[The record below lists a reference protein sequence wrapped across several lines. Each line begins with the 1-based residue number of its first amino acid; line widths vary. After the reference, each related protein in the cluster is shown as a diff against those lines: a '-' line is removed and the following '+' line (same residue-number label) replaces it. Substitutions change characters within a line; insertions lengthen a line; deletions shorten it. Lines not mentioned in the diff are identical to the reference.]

1 MKRALKWILSLF
13 LVLALLLGAAWF
25 FLRYQPEIAT
35 GILTGWGSHALE
47 SGRYSR
53 AIRYYGWA
61 YQLSEQDP
69 ELAIALADAYKAAG
83 NYTKAEY
90 TLANAIAAGAPLP
103 VYEAL
108 CQTYVAQNK
117 LLDAVS
123 MLDQVADPAVKAEL
137 DAQRP
142 APPTSSLAPGFY
154 SQYMNVTISGQGKL
168 YLGMGEEYPST
179 ATPYE
184 GPISLELGETSI
196 RAVAV
201 GENGLVSPLSIFGYT
216 ISGVVEPVTLSD
228 PALDAYVRQ
237 LLGRSG
243 DSALTTADLW
253 SITELTVPTEA
264 SSLEDLTYFT
274 GLTALVIQGKEN
286 LDLSFL
292 AQMPELTTL
301 DLAGSVISAQD
312 LPLVGSL
319 GKLTSLNLA
328 GCSLST
334 LSGLEGLTALTSL
347 DLSDNSISDLTP
359 LAGCKGL
366 TTLNLQRNAIAS
378 FGPLANLSA
387 LTSLDLSYNALAGR
401 FGGGHLRGPA
411 IPGRFQQRSAQPS
424 AGIGSLGA
432 LTELNGSYNQLTEV
446 TGLGSCAARAELNL
460 SNNALTSMDDLAT
473 LTHVTEIDVSY
484 NDILTIPDFPEDAA
498 LVTFNGCHNYFE
510 DVSGLAGLNTL
521 NYVYLD
527 YNNITDINVLSTCIN
542 LIQGGGLPDRTS
554 PTPPPCWI

>member
-264 SSLEDLTYFT
+264 SSLEDLT
-274 GLTALVIQGKEN
+274 
-286 LDLSFL
+286 
-292 AQMPELTTL
+292 
-301 DLAGSVISAQD
+301 
-312 LPLVGSL
+312 
-319 GKLTSLNLA
+319 
-328 GCSLST
+328 
-334 LSGLEGLTALTSL
+334 
-347 DLSDNSISDLTP
+347 
-359 LAGCKGL
+359 
-366 TTLNLQRNAIAS
+366 
-378 FGPLANLSA
+378 
-387 LTSLDLSYNALAGR
+387 
-401 FGGGHLRGPA
+401 
-411 IPGRFQQRSAQPS
+411 
-424 AGIGSLGA
+424 
-432 LTELNGSYNQLTEV
+432 
-446 TGLGSCAARAELNL
+446 
-460 SNNALTSMDDLAT
+460 
-473 LTHVTEIDVSY
+473 
-484 NDILTIPDFPEDAA
+484 
-498 LVTFNGCHNYFE
+498 
-510 DVSGLAGLNTL
+510 
-521 NYVYLD
+521 
-527 YNNITDINVLSTCIN
+527 
-542 LIQGGGLPDRTS
+542 
-554 PTPPPCWI
+554 

>member
-1 MKRALKWILSLF
+1 M
-13 LVLALLLGAAWF
+13 VLALLLGAAWF

-387 LTSLDLSYNALAGR
+387 LTSLDLSYNALAD
-401 FGGGHLRGPA
+401 F
-411 IPGRFQQRSAQPS
+411 SAVATCAALQFLDVSNNVLPS
-424 AGIGSLGA
+424 LTGIGSLGA

-446 TGLGSCAARAELNL
+446 TGLGSCAALVKLNL

-542 LIQGGGLPDRTS
+542 LIQVGVFQTNVSDASALLDMNVIVS
-554 PTPPPCWI
+554 YNPT